1 MPRTSPWIIKRSSIH
16 RGGRILAVG
25 TDRGVVLWDLARG
38 TELTFLPIGMA
49 WHSMFEP
56 SGDLLTNGSAGVL
69 RWPIH
74 IDPTS
79 GEAPDRTAPKFA
91 LAGNGLRDRGGPN
104 GPDRRGG

>member
-1 MPRTSPWIIKRSSIH
+1 MLCQASPIRRNAGCVPRARSQRTTPRSVPMARIRPSIH
-16 RGGRILAVG
+16 RDGRILAMG

-38 TELTFLPIGMA
+38 TQPAFLRIGLA

-56 SGDLLTNGSAGVL
+56 SGDLVTNGSAGVL

-79 GEAPDRTAPKFA
+79 GEARI
-91 LAGNGLRDRGGPN
+91 
-104 GPDRRGG
+104 